1 MRASSS
7 PRPGE
12 RLLREL
18 RSGRHPAAAAT
29 FFALAIHLLAYR
41 IALGW
46 ELAQESS
53 LRTSGMLGW
62 SERLPVV
69 RTVGAGLRDLPL
81 LFGLAGLVALASW
94 AGREASRTVRIAG
107 GAALLALLLAVG
119 IASAANLR
127 MVVVLGAGLNLPAIF
142 EAGTIFTGGDVDD
155 FVGLWDLL
163 LAVSPPVLYL
173 VLLRVCSRLPRA
185 VWTATR
191 RTMILGLGVLATA
204 PGPSRDQFAVFVRDH
219 PLQVIAQ
226 QFVSAQFRS
235 AEALE
240 PLARASRG
248 REGFIDP
255 ALVEGTRADAMPGAQ
270 AEPGASVLLI
280 VLESVALPQL
290 SSVAADGSEP
300 MPFLR
305 RLLETGWQLGEHRT
319 ASNSSDGAAFGM
331 FTGLYDPPN
340 TPMAV
345 TSARL
350 RAPAIWSRIG
360 VREAFLITSARLDG
374 YFPLGLAR
382 NDGLKEIEDYFT
394 LDSNHLRPH
403 PESSRNERD
412 AVEALVE
419 RIGRTRGRRF
429 FGTYWAD
436 AAHLPYFDH
445 DPTRR
450 WIADPTDDRE
460 RYLNC
465 LRVVDEALRRT
476 VEALRAAGHGD
487 DTLLVVVSDHGEA
500 FGEHGSF
507 AHRSAWEEVLR
518 VPALLWQPRWFSPRN
533 DQRVTSHVDL
543 LPTLLDALGVSF
555 DPLDFQGES
564 LLADRLRRRYVFAS
578 GREGTAV
585 SWSRERRKLV
595 WRWVEGT
602 CTTFDLVGDPTE
614 SRPAPCLAEDPQW
627 TATKRFVVSQ
637 RGLLGRVAARDR
649 LRAEP

>member
-1 MRASSS
+1 M
-7 PRPGE
+7 
-12 RLLREL
+12 
-18 RSGRHPAAAAT
+18 
-29 FFALAIHLLAYR
+29 AIHLLAYR

-46 ELAQESS
+46 ELAREGS

-290 SSVAADGSEP
+290 SSV
-300 MPFLR
+300 
-305 RLLETGWQLGEHRT
+305 
-319 ASNSSDGAAFGM
+319 
-331 FTGLYDPPN
+331 
-340 TPMAV
+340 
-345 TSARL
+345 
-350 RAPAIWSRIG
+350 
-360 VREAFLITSARLDG
+360 
-374 YFPLGLAR
+374 
-382 NDGLKEIEDYFT
+382 
-394 LDSNHLRPH
+394 
-403 PESSRNERD
+403 
-412 AVEALVE
+412 
-419 RIGRTRGRRF
+419 
-429 FGTYWAD
+429 
-436 AAHLPYFDH
+436 
-445 DPTRR
+445 
-450 WIADPTDDRE
+450 
-460 RYLNC
+460 
-465 LRVVDEALRRT
+465 
-476 VEALRAAGHGD
+476 
-487 DTLLVVVSDHGEA
+487 
-500 FGEHGSF
+500 
-507 AHRSAWEEVLR
+507 
-518 VPALLWQPRWFSPRN
+518 
-533 DQRVTSHVDL
+533 
-543 LPTLLDALGVSF
+543 
-555 DPLDFQGES
+555 
-564 LLADRLRRRYVFAS
+564 
-578 GREGTAV
+578 
-585 SWSRERRKLV
+585 
-595 WRWVEGT
+595 
-602 CTTFDLVGDPTE
+602 
-614 SRPAPCLAEDPQW
+614 
-627 TATKRFVVSQ
+627 
-637 RGLLGRVAARDR
+637 
-649 LRAEP
+649 